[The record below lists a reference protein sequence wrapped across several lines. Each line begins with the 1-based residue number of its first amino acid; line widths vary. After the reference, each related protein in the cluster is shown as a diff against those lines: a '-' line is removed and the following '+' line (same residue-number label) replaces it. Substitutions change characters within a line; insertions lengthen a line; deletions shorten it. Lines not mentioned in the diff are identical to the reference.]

1 MAKVMTTTNNIGNVL
16 LEMFGVE
23 RPSWIYAGAY
33 SLVTFIMF
41 YFFAGSLWFST
52 LYTIA
57 FAALA
62 LWSYFSG
69 NGFLRILGVIILHL
83 FAFWL
88 FGPVKF
94 VAALISVMLVTIF
107 LKSVFCNDGGCHE
120 A

>member
-1 MAKVMTTTNNIGNVL
+1 MLKGNKTGNAL
-16 LEMFGVE
+16 LEMLGVE
-23 RPSWIYAGAY
+23 RPSWIYVGAY
-33 SLVTFIMF
+33 SLVTFMMF
-41 YFFAGSLWFST
+41 YFFAGSFCFST

-57 FAALA
+57 FVALA

-69 NGFLRILGVIILHL
+69 NGFIRILGVIILHL

-88 FGPVKF
+88 FGPVKLA
-94 VAALISVMLVTIF
+94 VALVSVFLVTIF